1 MNTVDKIYLEV
12 RRLPEA
18 LAQEVLDFIGY
29 LELKHGLRDRVAEEL
44 KPAQEEAMRHVWENP
59 EDEVWNDL

>member
-1 MNTVDKIYLEV
+1 MNTADKIYLEV

-29 LELKHGLRDRVAEEL
+29 LELEHGLRDRVAEEL